1 MKDKIS
7 AVAILALAATIP
19 SPVMAQSRD
28 AMIKCAR
35 IVDDAER
42 VLCYDRLV
50 VETSV
55 EGKRIVSD
63 RQAKTDALVAEREAA
78 RKAEAEAKQRER
90 FGGEGL
96 GIGADGERLEALQST
111 LVEVLTDQTG
121 RMVFL
126 LENGQVW
133 RQTEG
138 VFRGTLK
145 PGAETTIKR
154 TRLGGYLMTFPGTNR
169 TVNVKRV
176 R

>member
-1 MKDKIS
+1 MKDKYCV
-7 AVAILALAATIP
+7 AAILVLAATVQA
-19 SPVMAQSRD
+19 PVMAQSRD
-28 AMIKCAR
+28 AMLKCAR

-42 VLCYDRLV
+42 IVCYDRLV
-50 VETSV
+50 AETTA

-63 RQAKTDALVAEREAA
+63 RQAKTDELMAEREAA
-78 RKAEAEAKQRER
+78 RRAEAEAKQRER

-96 GIGADGERLEALQST
+96 GVGVDGERLEALQST
-111 LVEVLTDQTG
+111 LGEVLTDQTG
-121 RMVFL
+121 RMVFM

-133 RQTEG
+133 RQTDG
-138 VFRGTLK
+138 VFRGSLK
-145 PGAETTIKR
+145 SGAELTIKR